1 MIDPVVSLPP
11 PASADAVGSHDPGW
25 RIRGDQI
32 HLPNVHPVPPG
43 MEYLHGHRVRGRHIE
58 GHHGRR

>member
-1 MIDPVVSLPP
+1 MIDPVVSPP
-11 PASADAVGSHDPGW
+11 PPSADAVGSHDPGR